1 MMAAGPDGRRFLAM
15 GCVPAGSG
23 AGPGAGGGH
32 GRGMNCFPSEGGMPC
47 ASEVE
52 AQLQRVLDSAAFVHA
67 PILSRFLRYVVEHAI
82 ADDGCALKEYV
93 LGVDVFGRGADFDPR
108 IDTIVRTNAR
118 RLRAKLEEY
127 YRGDGSGDPIHIEV
141 PKGHYIPVVT
151 RREVVAAEAGHSQ
164 PAATPA
170 SSGPRAR
177 LPAPR
182 AALVG
187 RVDELRELSGLL
199 HAGHVRLL
207 TITGAGGSGK
217 SRLALQAARDA
228 SPAFPGGVVYVTL
241 AAATDGTGLV
251 ASIASAL
258 GVAQSGGH
266 DLEAA
271 IVEHLDRELRQPT
284 LLVLDNCERIAA
296 AGSLVGDWLDGCAM
310 LKVLATSRIALR
322 IYGEHEYPLLP
333 LPVPECD
340 PLPALGELASN
351 PSVALFLQR
360 AAACSRGIDLTDDN
374 AGSVAELCRRLDG
387 LPLSIELVASQA
399 GNLTPASML
408 ARFSGHLDLPPHVA
422 RDVPERQR
430 TLRRTLDWSYEL
442 LEGSERLLFRRL
454 AVFVGGVTAEGAE
467 AVGNTAGDV
476 DGGVAAALQ
485 GLVAK
490 NLLVPLRSGEE
501 PRYTMLDAV
510 REYGRERL
518 AASSEE
524 TAVRRAHAAYCL
536 VLAEEGNGTLSQFE
550 REAWLERCDL
560 EQHNFLAAIAGL
572 LQRGETGWAARL
584 GIALF
589 SYWERRE
596 HIVEAD
602 RQLRAI
608 LARCGTEVDPALRAK
623 LTNCAGAIAGI
634 REQVEESWR
643 LTEQA
648 LGFAREAG
656 DLRGIA
662 ASLNSLGVHR
672 QFAGDLAGARQ
683 CYEEAVATCRLI
695 GEGREIAGALS
706 NLAKSDLLFGEC
718 EVARGRLEEA
728 LSLFREDGDPV
739 LVAWCLNHLGDV
751 AVASGDH
758 EAAMRLYREGEALFR
773 AARDCWGVAR
783 SCTDRGLLAIVRG
796 EQAEAG
802 QCFIEALQL
811 FQQLRHRRGIA
822 LLLEGCAQ
830 LAVLQGR
837 AAEVLV
843 MAGAA
848 RQLRER
854 IAIPGRALQ
863 QARLEQVLA
872 EIRQELGAD
881 AAAACWEQ
889 GTAMP
894 LPAAIAYALDAVRP
908 AITVAAQR

>member
-1 MMAAGPDGRRFLAM
+1 MAGT
-15 GCVPAGSG
+15 
-23 AGPGAGGGH
+23 
-32 GRGMNCFPSEGGMPC
+32 FPFEGGMPC

-82 ADDGCALKEYV
+82 AGDGGALKEYV
-93 LGVDVFGRGADFDPR
+93 LGVDVFGRSADFDPR

-127 YRGDGSGDPIHIEV
+127 YRADGCGDPILIEV
-141 PKGHYIPVVT
+141 PKGHYAPLITRRCVVT
-151 RREVVAAEAGHSQ
+151 ADTA
-164 PAATPA
+164 PPA
-170 SSGPRAR
+170 SAAPPLLASSARAR

-187 RVDELRELSGLL
+187 RSEELRELCELL
-199 HAGHVRLL
+199 HTGYVRLL

-217 SRLALQAARDA
+217 SRLALQTAWEA
-228 SPAFPGGVVYVTL
+228 SAAFPGGVVYVTL
-241 AAATDGTGLV
+241 VAATDGAGLV

-258 GVAQSGGH
+258 GVAQSGGQ
-266 DLEAA
+266 DLHAA
-271 IVEHLDRELRQPT
+271 IVEHLDREVRQPT

-296 AGSLVGDWLDGCAM
+296 AASHVGDWLDKCAM
-310 LKVLATSRIALR
+310 LKILATSRMAFR

-333 LPVPECD
+333 LPIPDCD
-340 PLPALGELASN
+340 PLPPLEELASN

-360 AAACSRGIDLTDDN
+360 AAATSRGIDLTIDN
-374 AGSVAELCRRLDG
+374 ARAVAELCRRLDG

-399 GNLTPASML
+399 GNLTPESML

-442 LEGSERLLFRRL
+442 LEEPERLLFRRL
-454 AVFVGGVTAEGAE
+454 AVFVGGVTAEAAE
-467 AVGNTAGDV
+467 AVGDTAGDV

-490 NLLVPLRSGEE
+490 NFLVPLRSGEE

-518 AASSEE
+518 AASREE
-524 TAVRRAHAAYCL
+524 TRVRRAHAAYCL
-536 VLAEEGNGTLSQFE
+536 VLAEEGNATLSQYE
-550 REAWLERCDL
+550 REAWLARCDL

-572 LQRGETGWAARL
+572 LQRGETTWAVRL

-589 SYWERRE
+589 AYWERRE

-608 LARCGTEVDPALRAK
+608 LARCGTEVDAALRAK

-634 REQVEESWR
+634 REQVAESWR

-648 LGFAREAG
+648 LALAREAG
-656 DLRGIA
+656 DFRGIA

-672 QFAGDLAGARQ
+672 QFAGNLAGARQ

-706 NLAKSDLLFGEC
+706 NLAKCDLLLGEC
-718 EVARGRLEEA
+718 GIARGRLEEA

-758 EAAMRLYREGEALFR
+758 AAAMRLYCESEALFR

-783 SCTDRGLLAIVRG
+783 SCTDRGLLAIMHG
-796 EQAEAG
+796 EQAEAAH
-802 QCFIEALQL
+802 CFIEALQL

-830 LAVLQGR
+830 LAALQGR
-837 AAEVLV
+837 AAEALAI
-843 MAGAA
+843 AGAA

-854 IAIPGRALQ
+854 IAIPGRAMQ

-872 EIRQELGAD
+872 DIRQSIGPE

-889 GTAMP
+889 GTVMP

-908 AITVAAQR
+908 AVPVEAER

>member
-1 MMAAGPDGRRFLAM
+1 
-15 GCVPAGSG
+15 
-23 AGPGAGGGH
+23 
-32 GRGMNCFPSEGGMPC
+32 MNGFPSVGGMPC

-52 AQLQRVLDSAAFVHA
+52 AQLQRVLDSAAFAHA
-67 PILSRFLRYVVEHAI
+67 PILSRFLRYVVEHAV
-82 ADDGCALKEYV
+82 ADEGCRLKEYV
-93 LGVDVFGRGADFDPR
+93 IGVDVFGRGCDFDPR

-118 RLRAKLEEY
+118 RLRAKLAEY
-127 YRGDGSGDPIHIEV
+127 YRSEGCGDPILIEV
-141 PKGHYIPVVT
+141 PKGHYVPLVT
-151 RREVVAAEAGHSQ
+151 RREVDDAEAGQ
-164 PAATPA
+164 REPAAPATPTCT
-170 SSGPRAR
+170 RAR

-187 RVDELRELSGLL
+187 RCDELRELSDLL
-199 HAGHVRLL
+199 HASQVRLL

-217 SRLALQAARDA
+217 SRLALQAAWDG
-228 SPAFPGGVVYVTL
+228 SLAFPGGVVYVSL
-241 AAATDGTGLV
+241 AAAADGAGMSAT
-251 ASIASAL
+251 IASAL
-258 GVAQSGGH
+258 GVAQEGGQAL
-266 DLEAA
+266 DAA
-271 IVEHLDRELRQPT
+271 IAEHLDQEVRQPL
-284 LLVLDNCERIAA
+284 LLVLDNCERICA
-296 AGSLVGDWLDGCAM
+296 AGSLVGEWLDCCAM
-310 LKVLATSRIALR
+310 LKVLATSRISLR
-322 IYGEHEYPLLP
+322 IYGEYEYPLLP
-333 LPVPECD
+333 LPVPDCD
-340 PLPALGELASN
+340 PLPPLGELASN

-360 AAACSRGIDLTDDN
+360 ASASSRDIELTEDN
-374 AGSVAELCRRLDG
+374 ARAVTELCRRLDG
-387 LPLSIELVASQA
+387 LPLSIELVAAQA

-408 ARFSGHLDLPPHVA
+408 ARFTGHLDLPPNVA

-442 LEGSERLLFRRL
+442 LEAPERLLFRRL

-476 DGGVAAALQ
+476 GGGVATALQ

-490 NLLVPLRSGEE
+490 NFLVPLRSGDE
-501 PRYTMLDAV
+501 PRYTMLDAI
-510 REYGRERL
+510 REYGCERL

-524 TAVRRAHAAYCL
+524 TMVRRAHAAYCL
-536 VLAEEGNGTLSQFE
+536 VLAEEGNGNLSQFE
-550 REAWLERCDL
+550 RETWLARCDL
-560 EQHNFLAAIAGL
+560 EHANLLAAIAGL
-572 LQRGETGWAARL
+572 LQRGETAWAARL

-596 HIVEAD
+596 HIVEAE

-608 LARCGTEVDPALRAK
+608 LVRCGTELEPALRAK

-648 LGFAREAG
+648 LGFSREAG

-662 ASLNSLGVHR
+662 ASLNSLGAHR

-706 NLAKSDLLFGEC
+706 NLAKSDLLLGEH
-718 EVARGRLEEA
+718 EVARDHLEEA

-751 AVASGDH
+751 AAASGDH
-758 EAAMRLYREGEALFR
+758 DAAMRLYRESEALFR
-773 AARDCWGVAR
+773 ATGDCWGVAR
-783 SCTDRGLLAIVRG
+783 SCTDRGLLAIALDSP
-796 EQAEAG
+796 AEAG
-802 QCFIEALQL
+802 HCFIEALQL

-830 LAVLQGR
+830 LAAMQGR
-837 AAEVLV
+837 AREGLV

-848 RQLRER
+848 RHLRER

-872 EIRQELGAD
+872 AMRREIGPE

-889 GTAMP
+889 GSAMP
-894 LPAAIAYALDAVRP
+894 LAAAIEYALDAVRP
-908 AITVAAQR
+908 AFPVAAQR

>member
-1 MMAAGPDGRRFLAM
+1 
-15 GCVPAGSG
+15 
-23 AGPGAGGGH
+23 
-32 GRGMNCFPSEGGMPC
+32 MNGFPSEGGMPC
-47 ASEVE
+47 VPEVE
-52 AQLQRVLDSAAFVHA
+52 AQLRRVLESSAFVHA
-67 PILSRFLRYVVEHAI
+67 PILSRFLRYIVEHAL
-82 ADDGCALKEYV
+82 AEGGCTLKEYAI
-93 LGVDVFGRGADFDPR
+93 GVDVFGRGGDFDPR

-127 YRGDGSGDPIHIEV
+127 YRGDGCGDPVIIEV
-141 PKGHYIPVVT
+141 PKGHYVPLVT
-151 RREVVAAEAGHSQ
+151 RREMAAAEAGQ
-164 PAATPA
+164 PAPATPPVR
-170 SSGPRAR
+170 SCTRAR

-187 RVDELRELSGLL
+187 RTGELRELSGLL
-199 HAGHVRLL
+199 QASHVRLL

-217 SRLALQAARDA
+217 SRLALQAAWDGGA
-228 SPAFPGGVVYVTL
+228 AFPGGVAYVSL
-241 AAATDGTGLV
+241 AAATDGAGLA

-258 GVAQSGGH
+258 GVAQAGGQPL
-266 DLEAA
+266 DAA
-271 IVEHLDRELRQPT
+271 IMEYLDREVRQPM

-340 PLPALGELASN
+340 PLPPLAELASN

-360 AAACSRGIDLTDDN
+360 AAASSRGIDLDHGN
-374 AGSVAELCRRLDG
+374 ARAVAELCRRLDG

-408 ARFSGHLDLPPHVA
+408 SRFSGHLDLPAHVA

-442 LEGSERLLFRRL
+442 LEEPERLLFRRL

-476 DGGVAAALQ
+476 GGGVAMALQ

-490 NLLVPLRSGEE
+490 NFLVPLRSADE
-501 PRYTMLDAV
+501 PRYTMLEAV
-510 REYGRERL
+510 REYGCERL

-524 TAVRRAHAAYCL
+524 TMVRRAHAAYCL
-536 VLAEEGNGTLSQFE
+536 VLAEEGNGNLSQIE

-560 EQHNFLAAIAGL
+560 EQQNFLAAIADL
-572 LQRGETGWAARL
+572 LQRGDTEWAARL
-584 GIALF
+584 GVALF

-596 HIVEAD
+596 HIVEAE

-608 LARCGTEVDPALRAK
+608 LARCGPEVDPVLRAK

-695 GEGREIAGALS
+695 GEGREIAGALR
-706 NLAKSDLLFGEC
+706 NLAKSDLLLGEH

-728 LSLFREDGDPV
+728 LSLFREAGDPV

-751 AVASGDH
+751 AVASGGH
-758 EAAMRLYREGEALFR
+758 EAAMRLYRESEALFR

-783 SCTDRGLLAIVRG
+783 SCTDRGLLAIALG

-802 QCFIEALQL
+802 HCFIEALQL

-830 LAVLQGR
+830 LAALQGR
-837 AAEVLV
+837 AREALV

-848 RQLRER
+848 RQLRDR
-854 IAIPGRALQ
+854 LAIPGRALQ
-863 QARLEQVLA
+863 QARLELVLA
-872 EIRQELGAD
+872 AIRQDIGAD

-894 LPAAIAYALDAVRP
+894 LAAAIAYALDAVRP
-908 AITVAAQR
+908 AITAAAQR